1 MVIFDMKTA
10 AYTICYNEIKK
21 VDQWLYYTKEFD
33 YRVVLDTGS
42 TDGTY
47 EALKKVPGIILHQ
60 ARKEPFKFHEHRNF
74 NLSMVPDDVDWC
86 LSPDM
91 DEYFSINVLI
101 EMERT
106 IRENPTV
113 NNIATTRLDIYS
125 DKVFVGPPYSIPTNK
140 IHRRH
145 QYEWRAMIYEH
156 LIYIGPG
163 NENEVYNDKIFL
175 VHDQDITKPRD
186 ILYPK
191 MLKERYSEDPTD
203 SWNSW
208 FLLNHYYRERDQ
220 LNYIE
225 VAVNFLKFH
234 NSRVDDKY
242 REVFGDLSN
251 IVKHDKNLDG
261 GILKALDVEL
271 QNL

>member
-1 MVIFDMKTA
+1 MKTA
-10 AYTICYNEIKK
+10 AYTICFNEIKK
-21 VDQWLYYTKEFD
+21 LDQWLFYTKDFD

-60 ARKEPFKFHEHRNF
+60 MRKEPFKFNEHRNF
-74 NLSMVPDDVDWC
+74 NLSMIPQDVDWC

-91 DEYFSINVLI
+91 DEYFSINVLKEI
-101 EMERT
+101 EKTVKET
-106 IRENPTV
+106 PTV

-125 DKVFVGPPYSIPTNK
+125 EEVFVGPPFSVPTNK

-156 LIYIGPG
+156 LWYIGPG

-175 VHDQDITKPRD
+175 IHDQDITKPRGT
-186 ILYPK
+186 LYPK
-191 MLKERYSEDPTD
+191 LMKERYKEDSTD
-203 SWNSW
+203 SWNNW
-208 FLLNHYYRERDQ
+208 YLLNHYYREKDQ

-225 VAVNFLKFH
+225 VAINFLRFH
-234 NSRVDDKY
+234 HTKEDDKY
-242 REVFGDLSN
+242 KMIYNDLKEISMY
-251 IVKHDKNLDG
+251 DYNLDKH
-261 GILKALDVEL
+261 IKNAITNEL
-271 QNL
+271 I

>member
-1 MVIFDMKTA
+1 MKTA
-10 AYTICYNEIKK
+10 AYTICLNEIKK
-21 VDQWLYYTKEFD
+21 LDQWLFYTKDFD

-60 ARKEPFKFHEHRNF
+60 MRKEPFKFHEHRNF
-74 NLSMVPDDVDWC
+74 NLAMIPQDVDWC

-91 DEYFSINVLI
+91 DEYFSINVLT
-101 EMERT
+101 EMEKT
-106 IRENPTV
+106 IKESPSV
-113 NNIATTRLDIYS
+113 NNIASTRLDIYS
-125 DKVFVGPPYSIPTNK
+125 EQVFVGPPYSVPTNK

-145 QYEWRAMIYEH
+145 QYEWRAEIYEH

-175 VHDQDITKPRD
+175 IHDQDITKPRD
-186 ILYPK
+186 VLYPK
-191 MLKERYSEDPTD
+191 MLKKRFEEDPTD

-208 FLLNHYYRERDQ
+208 FLLNHYYKVKDQ

-225 VAVNFLKFH
+225 VAINFLRFH
-234 NSRVDDKY
+234 NSKIDDKY
-242 REVFGDLSN
+242 KSVYADLKEISMY
-251 IVKHDKNLDG
+251 DQNLDQR
-261 GILKALDVEL
+261 IKYAIAKEL
-271 QNL
+271 I

>member
-1 MVIFDMKTA
+1 MFKTA
-10 AYTICYNEIKK
+10 AYTICLDEIKK
-21 VDQWLYYTKEFD
+21 LDQWLYYTKDFD

-60 ARKEPFKFHEHRNF
+60 MRKEPFKFHEHRNF
-74 NLSMVPDDVDWC
+74 NLSMIPQDVSWC

-91 DEYFSINVLI
+91 DEYFSINVLS

-106 IRENPTV
+106 IKENPTV

-163 NENEVYNDKIFL
+163 RENEVYNDKIFL
-175 VHDQDITKPRD
+175 IHDQDITKPRNT
-186 ILYPK
+186 LYPK
-191 MLKERYSEDPTD
+191 MLKERYAEDPTD

-220 LNYIE
+220 LKYID
-225 VAVNFLKFH
+225 VALNFLKYH
-234 NSRVDDKY
+234 NSRVDNKFKDVY
-242 REVFGDLSN
+242 SDLTN
-251 IVKHDKNLDG
+251 IVRFDPKLDYQVKQT
-261 GILKALDVEL
+261 IVETLKSL
-271 QNL
+271 

>member
-1 MVIFDMKTA
+1 MKTA
-10 AYTICYNEIKK
+10 AYTICFNEIKK
-21 VDQWLYYTKEFD
+21 LDQWLFYTKDFD
-33 YRVVLDTGS
+33 YRVILDTGS

-60 ARKEPFKFHEHRNF
+60 MRKEPFKFNEHRNF
-74 NLSMVPDDVDWC
+74 NLSMIPQDVDWC

-91 DEYFSINVLI
+91 DEYFSINVLK

-106 IRENPTV
+106 VKETPTV

-125 DKVFVGPPYSIPTNK
+125 EEVFVGPPFSVPTNK

-156 LIYIGPG
+156 LWYIGPG

-175 VHDQDITKPRD
+175 IHDQDITKPRGT
-186 ILYPK
+186 LYPK
-191 MLKERYSEDPTD
+191 LMKERYKEDSTD
-203 SWNSW
+203 SWNNW
-208 FLLNHYYRERDQ
+208 YLLNHYYRENDQ

-225 VAVNFLKFH
+225 VAINFLRFH
-234 NSRVDDKY
+234 HSKEDDKY
-242 REVFGDLSN
+242 KMVYKDLKEMSMY
-251 IVKHDKNLDG
+251 DYNLDKH
-261 GILKALDVEL
+261 IKNAITNEL
-271 QNL
+271 I

>member
-1 MVIFDMKTA
+1 MKTA
-10 AYTICYNEIKK
+10 AYTICFNEIKK
-21 VDQWLYYTKEFD
+21 LDQWLFYTKDFD

-60 ARKEPFKFHEHRNF
+60 MRKEPFKFNEHRNF
-74 NLSMVPDDVDWC
+74 NLSMIPQDVDWC

-91 DEYFSINVLI
+91 DEYFSINVLKEI
-101 EMERT
+101 EKT
-106 IRENPTV
+106 VKENPTV

-125 DKVFVGPPYSIPTNK
+125 EEVFVGPPFSVPTNK

-156 LIYIGPG
+156 LWYIGPG

-175 VHDQDITKPRD
+175 IHDQDITKPRGT
-186 ILYPK
+186 LYPK
-191 MLKERYSEDPTD
+191 LMKERYKEDSTD
-203 SWNSW
+203 SWNNW
-208 FLLNHYYRERDQ
+208 YLLNHYYREKDQ

-225 VAVNFLKFH
+225 VAINFLRFH
-234 NSRVDDKY
+234 HTKEDDKY
-242 REVFGDLSN
+242 KMIYNDLKEISMY
-251 IVKHDKNLDG
+251 DYNLDKH
-261 GILKALDVEL
+261 IKNAITNEL
-271 QNL
+271 I

>member
-1 MVIFDMKTA
+1 MKTA

-21 VDQWLYYTKEFD
+21 LDQWLFYTKDFD

-60 ARKEPFKFHEHRNF
+60 MRREPFKFNEHRNF
-74 NLSMVPDDVDWC
+74 NLSMIPQDVDWC

-91 DEYFSINVLI
+91 DEYFSINVLK
-101 EMERT
+101 EMGKT
-106 IRENPTV
+106 IKENPTV

-125 DKVFVGPPYSIPTNK
+125 EEVFIGPPFSVPTNK

-156 LIYIGPG
+156 LWYIGPG

-175 VHDQDITKPRD
+175 IHDQDITKPRGT
-186 ILYPK
+186 LYPK
-191 MLKERYSEDPTD
+191 LMKDRYKEDSTD
-203 SWNSW
+203 SWNNW
-208 FLLNHYYRERDQ
+208 YLLNHYYREKDQ

-225 VAVNFLKFH
+225 VAINFLRFH
-234 NSRVDDKY
+234 HSKEDDKY
-242 REVFGDLSN
+242 KMVYKDLKEISMY
-251 IVKHDKNLDG
+251 DYNLDKH
-261 GILKALDVEL
+261 IKNAITNEL
-271 QNL
+271 I